1 MLKESLAIMLIG
13 QLKVLPVH
21 REGRAQGS
29 IEHQTLILE
38 AIEAG
43 AGAEEGAVSEEDTE
57 VEGKTIAEGEAM
69 RASN

>member
-1 MLKESLAIMLIG
+1 MMKESLAIMLIG

-38 AIEAG
+38 VIEAGAG

-57 VEGKTIAEGEAM
+57 VEGKTIA
-69 RASN
+69 